1 VDEATVLSP
10 RTVSVRKGRKGL
22 GEGAAGGGGLCTPHV
37 KSRVTE
43 GVVKP
48 EGGSLIE
55 GLLRLAETPLEMVQG
70 ELGGTDAPSVMSFLH
85 QRFGPVRTPA
95 ICLAQGLVLPI
106 SI

>member
-22 GEGAAGGGGLCTPHV
+22 GEGAAAGGCLRTPHV
-37 KSRVTE
+37 KSRATE
-43 GVVKP
+43 GGVKQ

-55 GLLRLAETPLEMVQG
+55 GLLRLAETPLEMVQE
-70 ELGGTDAPSVMSFLH
+70 ELGGPDAPSVMSFMH

-95 ICLAQGLVLPI
+95 IRLAQGLVLPI